1 MVYIYQIVNTINK
14 WVYIGLTTRNPKI
27 RWQEHLREAK
37 KGTDRR
43 LYRGMRKNGIEN
55 FSMEVIATLKDFK
68 DKDFLFKVEKQY
80 ITENNSYWFGY
91 NDTVGGKGW
100 RFNRPKRGRK
110 RKAE

>member
-1 MVYIYQIVNTINK
+1 MVYVYQISNTINNF
-14 WVYIGLTTRNPKI
+14 VYIGLTTRTPQK
-27 RWQEHLREAK
+27 RWREHLREAE

-68 DKDFLFKVEKQY
+68 DKDFLFEIEKKY

-91 NDTVGGKGW
+91 NDTIGGKGYKY
-100 RFNRPKRGRK
+100 NRPKRGRK
-110 RKAE
+110 KGN